1 MKDHHIYKLSS
12 IINEF
17 NETCIKE
24 RSSRKYLNG
33 YYVTSEAP
41 NTYKELKAYKHCKDL
56 PVYSGGS
63 EYTIYEYAYQNYNGR
78 FVHDLYHIDLDVDFS
93 FKGEWTAIR
102 AHYLKLKKWALKV
115 KGRRCLRLRKLF
127 LIDTIL
133 QVMYYYDNKS
143 YLDNQMQFV
152 LSSWNEFSLD
162 ALESLMEVE
171 HD

>member
-1 MKDHHIYKLSS
+1 M
-12 IINEF
+12 
-17 NETCIKE
+17 
-24 RSSRKYLNG
+24 
-33 YYVTSEAP
+33 
-41 NTYKELKAYKHCKDL
+41 
-56 PVYSGGS
+56 
-63 EYTIYEYAYQNYNGR
+63 
-78 FVHDLYHIDLDVDFS
+78 HDLYHIDLDVDFS